1 MFVVAWEIY
10 WGALCQLPCQLYL
23 LNVNDRNERIDES
36 IRMPW
41 IYKLMRPS
49 FFSQFQKQYLN
60 RDDFHVFFNFLYFEI
75 INRIIFGLLIHEY
88 LVHKKSLFQVNLY
101 IPLVIWSKL
110 YILFTYTRHVASPPP
125 PIFKEVKNTNS
136 HWIKMFRCLPSPP
149 PQIWILKF
157 GK

>member
-60 RDDFHVFFNFLYFEI
+60 RDDFHVFLIFLYFEI

-110 YILFTYTRHVASPPP
+110 NILFTYTRHVASPPH
-125 PIFKEVKNTNS
+125 FWGGKNTNS

>member
-49 FFSQFQKQYLN
+49 FFAQFQKQYLN
-60 RDDFHVFFNFLYFEI
+60 RDDFHVFKIFLYFEI

-101 IPLVIWSKL
+101 ILFIWSKL

-125 PIFKEVKNTNS
+125 P
-136 HWIKMFRCLPSPP
+136 PQPP
-149 PQIWILKF
+149 HF
-157 GK
+157 

>member
-49 FFSQFQKQYLN
+49 FFSQFQKTIPEQRRFSCFLIS
-60 RDDFHVFFNFLYFEI
+60 LYFEI

-88 LVHKKSLFQVNLY
+88 LVHKKISFSGKPVHTSSHLIKTKYFIYLY
-101 IPLVIWSKL
+101 QARSIATPL
-110 YILFTYTRHVASPPP
+110 PPP
-125 PIFKEVKNTNS
+125 PIFEEVKIQT
-136 HWIKMFRCLPSPP
+136 HIELKWLGASPP
-149 PQIWILKF
+149 VPPKF
-157 GK
+157 GF

>member
-49 FFSQFQKQYLN
+49 FFAQFQKQYLN
-60 RDDFHVFFNFLYFEI
+60 RDDFHVFKNFLYFEI

-88 LVHKKSLFQVNLY
+88 LVHKKISFSGKPVHTSSHLIKTIYFIYLY
-101 IPLVIWSKL
+101 QARSI
-110 YILFTYTRHVASPPP
+110 PPP
-125 PIFKEVKNTNS
+125 HFWGGKNTNS